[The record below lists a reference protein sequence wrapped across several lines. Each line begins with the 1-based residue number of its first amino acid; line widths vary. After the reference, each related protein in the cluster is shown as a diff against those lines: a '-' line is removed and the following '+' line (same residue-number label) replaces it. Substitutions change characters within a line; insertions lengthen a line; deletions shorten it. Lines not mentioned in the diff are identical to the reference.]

1 MLIYCL
7 TIFWYSDYFF
17 TQRRNAAKI
26 LGCVL
31 APWRDLFFRHKIPG
45 NFAKIPEFGSLKVFN
60 SSLSVFNP

>member
-17 TQRRNAAKI
+17 TQRRRDAKN
-26 LGCVL
+26 LFSDL
-31 APWRDLFFRHKIPG
+31 ASLRDLFFRHKIPG